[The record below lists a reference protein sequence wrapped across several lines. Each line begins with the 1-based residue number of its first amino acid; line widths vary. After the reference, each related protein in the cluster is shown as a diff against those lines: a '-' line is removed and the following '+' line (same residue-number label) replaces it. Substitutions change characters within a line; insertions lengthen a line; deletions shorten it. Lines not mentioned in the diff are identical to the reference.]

1 MIFTIVLRLLQ
12 EMLKDGDLILIKD
25 VNLEDFV
32 NSLLATSAQ
41 ADLGTSVATWL
52 STELLKR
59 DEVEELFLSDADIQE
74 KLQHLEL

>member
-12 EMLKDGDLILIKD
+12 KMIKDGDLILIED
-25 VNLEDFV
+25 INLEDFV
-32 NSLLATSAQ
+32 NRLLTTSAQ

-59 DEVEELFLSDADIQE
+59 DEVEELFLSDAEIQK
-74 KLQHLEL
+74 KLQDLEL

>member
-12 EMLKDGDLILIKD
+12 KMIKDGDLILIEGI
-25 VNLEDFV
+25 NLEDFV

-41 ADLGTSVATWL
+41 ADLGMSVATWL

-59 DEVEELFLSDADIQE
+59 DEVEELFLSDAEIQK
-74 KLQHLEL
+74 KLQDLEL